1 MRRIKSRRR
10 NIRTIYSDNGSNII
24 RADNELKRAF
34 EGMDDE
40 KIQAF
45 MQEFGGDWIKWKR
58 NPPAASQMDDVWER
72 QIRSARRIL
81 SSLLQTHGK
90 AFLQLSPANIL
101 TMKSKVVM
109 PPPGEFSKPDLYCR
123 KRWRCVQ
130 HVINE
135 FWF

>member
-1 MRRIKSRRR
+1 
-10 NIRTIYSDNGSNII
+10 
-24 RADNELKRAF
+24 
-34 EGMDDE
+34 MDDE

-58 NPPAASQMDDVWER
+58 NPPAASQMNDVWER

-123 KRWRCVQ
+123 ERWRCVQ